1 MGGLE
6 TGARPNQLRVM
17 IMPLRS
23 FEKPLSDCTIAIAG
37 LGLMGGSLGLAL
49 RGQVQRI
56 IGIARRAETVQQAL
70 DMGAIDAGF
79 ATLAEG
85 AAQADVIVLA
95 TPVSVILAQIEE
107 LRRLA
112 RQGRLRNG
120 VVVTDMGSSKAQICD
135 ALDRLPAS
143 VQPIGAHPMCGKETS
158 GLDVAEAMLYQG
170 APFVLC
176 PLPRTA
182 SQTVTL
188 VRTLAEA
195 VGACPLE
202 LDPMRHDRLA
212 AAISHVPY
220 LASLATFA
228 AAADRAQADPLAW
241 RLAANGFR
249 STTRLA
255 GSDDQMMAD
264 ILLSNR
270 EAVLEQL
277 DHIQRHLARIAALLT
292 SEDAARLRDLAASTR
307 AARSQFLETYGG

>member
-1 MGGLE
+1 
-6 TGARPNQLRVM
+6 
-17 IMPLRS
+17 MPPPDAS
-23 FEKPLSDCTIAIAG
+23 EKRLADCTVTIAG

-49 RGQVQRI
+49 RGQVARV
-56 IGIARRAETVQQAL
+56 IGIARRTETVQQAL
-70 DMGAIDAGF
+70 AVGAIDAGC

-85 AAQADVIVLA
+85 AADADIIVLA
-95 TPVSVILAQIEE
+95 TPISVILAQIEE
-107 LRRLA
+107 LSRLA

-120 VVVTDMGSSKAQICD
+120 VVVTDIGSTKEQICD
-135 ALDRLPAS
+135 ALDRLPS
-143 VQPIGAHPMCGKETS
+143 GVQPIGAHPMCGKETS
-158 GLDVAEAMLYQG
+158 GLEVAEAALFQA

-182 SQTVTL
+182 PQTMTL
-188 VRTLAEA
+188 VKSLAEA

-202 LDPMRHDRLA
+202 LDPARHDRLA

-220 LASLATFA
+220 LASLATFIA
-228 AAADRAQADPLAW
+228 ANDMAQRDAMAW
-241 RLAANGFR
+241 RLAASGFR

-270 EAVLEQL
+270 EAVLEQI
-277 DHIQRHLARIAALLT
+277 DRVQAHLARLAALLT
-292 SEDAARLRDLAASTR
+292 TEDAARLRELAATAR